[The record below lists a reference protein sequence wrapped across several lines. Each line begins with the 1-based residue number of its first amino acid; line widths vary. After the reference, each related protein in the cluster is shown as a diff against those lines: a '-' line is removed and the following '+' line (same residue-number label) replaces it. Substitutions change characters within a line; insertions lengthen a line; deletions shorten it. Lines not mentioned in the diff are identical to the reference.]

1 MVAWH
6 YCLIWCLFLHC
17 IIHFIIVCFLFGYNT
32 TCDIIGLTCSAVCCC
47 LFTSI
52 VFCMIIAIFV
62 IFYFFLS
69 SSFFEDNYC
78 LAWQYV
84 FSCPSQFTVLYVY
97 SCHVVLLIIIFSKT
111 KGAIPP
117 TTHKEQQQQTVPMV
131 IKMARVRE
139 KLRRTGEHILPGKT
153 IVILEAN
160 IAMIIQNTILVN
172 KQQQTAEHVRPMIS
186 QVVL

>member
-1 MVAWH
+1 M
-6 YCLIWCLFLHC
+6 
-17 IIHFIIVCFLFGYNT
+17 
-32 TCDIIGLTCSAVCCC
+32 S
-47 LFTSI
+47 
-52 VFCMIIAIFV
+52 
-62 IFYFFLS
+62 
-69 SSFFEDNYC
+69 C
-78 LAWQYV
+78 LAICV
-84 FSCPSQFTVLYVY
+84 LLSFSISSV
-97 SCHVVLLIIIFSKT
+97 VVLSPLIIIFSKT